1 MKHVNKFWQV
11 WKNDYLLSLRE
22 RYQRRLK
29 VQRMQTS
36 TSPKIGHVVLIKDDL
51 PRGCWKIG
59 RIKELIQS
67 SDNHIRSAKIMLPTR
82 KIIGR
87 PLNQLYPIECSNNKQ
102 DNDDNTSDN
111 MKNSDNGQ
119 TGQSRRR
126 LPMRETAIRAREIIH
141 HQLNDN
147 NDQVD
152 YKCRIHI

>member
-1 MKHVNKFWQV
+1 
-11 WKNDYLLSLRE
+11 
-22 RYQRRLK
+22 
-29 VQRMQTS
+29 
-36 TSPKIGHVVLIKDDL
+36 
-51 PRGCWKIG
+51 
-59 RIKELIQS
+59 
-67 SDNHIRSAKIMLPTR
+67 MLPTR

-111 MKNSDNGQ
+111 MKNRDNGQ

-126 LPMRETAIRAREIIH
+126 QPMRETAIRARVIIH

-152 YKCRIHI
+152 Y